1 MLLEEIPE
9 LLLRVEGS
17 GSEGTP
23 YASGM
28 RRHGGEQVPPG
39 PCWAYRRVF
48 LWCSAWQQL
57 QQMALAAALFYSS
70 HGKRLPQISG
80 DSEMASV

>member
-28 RRHGGEQVPPG
+28 RRHRGEQVPPS

-57 QQMALAAALFYSS
+57 QQMALAA
-70 HGKRLPQISG
+70 GKRLPQISG